1 MYISMYM
8 QVYITLECTIILRVP
23 IMYSNEHKRVLDH
36 VKYWTA
42 DGVSWSN
49 PIL

>member
-1 MYISMYM
+1 MYISMYI
-8 QVYITLECTIILRVP
+8 QVYSTLECTVILRVH
-23 IMYSNEHKRVLDH
+23 MYSNEHKLVLDH